1 MDLMTG
7 LRNVLETL
15 FVCIVQQS
23 NSIILNECGGVY
35 KCTPIIISGPIIG
48 MQGGSLEVKLS

>member
-15 FVCIVQQS
+15 FVCIVHQS
-23 NSIILNECGGVY
+23 NSVILNECGGIF
-35 KCTPIIISGPIIG
+35 KCTPIISGPIIG